1 MAKSRGISFD
11 FFQRVGR
18 SMMAVVLIL
27 PLVSILMG
35 LGGVLLNPNVHQLM
49 PFLAGDGFQAAGEL
63 MQRAG
68 QAVFNNLPV
77 LFAVAIAI
85 TWTGAGMAG
94 FAALVAFFIMHTVLG
109 SLIDITGLQLNDQ
122 LTGEEL
128 GIETMQTGVF
138 GGILIGFLTAWL
150 YNKFYRTELPDAIS
164 LFSGERLVPI
174 VASFASIGVAILF
187 YFVWPVIGQGI
198 FILGKYVATHTNP
211 LIVGLYGG
219 IEKLLIPFGLHHIY
233 NTPLLFTEI
242 GASYETLDGARVVG
256 DQNVYIAQVIDKLR
270 DPSIAITGGTYIAGK
285 FIPVMFGLPAA
296 ALAMIRVAKDDRK
309 AKARSLLIAA
319 AFTAFLTGITEPLE
333 FTFLFVAPLLY
344 GVHALL
350 TGVAFGL
357 ANFLGMKAG
366 FAGGSGLIDF
376 VLFNIL
382 PNQSNAW
389 LWTIGVGVVFAV
401 VYYFVFRFLIVARDL
416 KTPGREE
423 EGEETR
429 LYSKEEAREKIG
441 VSKGEKTTDNGAA
454 DDSRAAKILA
464 ALGGE
469 ENITKLDACIS
480 RLRVGVKDTDKVD
493 EQALKDEGASGVLRV
508 SDGVQA
514 VYGTRSSVIKEEIQE
529 LVGKE
534 HLS

>member
-1 MAKSRGISFD
+1 MLKSRRIPFD

-35 LGGVLLNPNVHQLM
+35 LGGVLLNPNVHQIL

-94 FAALVAFFIMHTVLG
+94 FASLIAFFIMHTVLG
-109 SLIDITGLQLNDQ
+109 ALIDITGLKLNEKMMGD
-122 LTGEEL
+122 EL

-150 YNKFYRTELPDAIS
+150 YNKFHRTELPDAIS

-174 VASFASIGVAILF
+174 IASFAAIGVAVVF
-187 YFVWPVIGQGI
+187 YFIWPAVGMAILTLGQ
-198 FILGKYVATHTNP
+198 YVATHTNP
-211 LIVGLYGG
+211 LVVGLYGG

-242 GASYETLDGARVVG
+242 GAHYETLDGSRVVG

-270 DPSIAITGGTYIAGK
+270 DPSVAITGGTYIAGK

-296 ALAMIRVAKDDRK
+296 ALAMIRVAREDRK

-319 AFTAFLTGITEPLE
+319 AVTAFLTGITEPLE

-350 TGVAFGL
+350 TGLAFGL

-376 VLFNIL
+376 VLFNVL
-382 PNQSNAW
+382 PNPSNAW
-389 LWTIGVGVVFAV
+389 ILTIGLGLVFGV
-401 VYYFVFRFLIVARDL
+401 VYYFVFRTLILARDL

-429 LYSKEEAREKIG
+429 LFTKEEAREKMGIT
-441 VSKGEKTTDNGAA
+441 KGGHRKADEKA
-454 DDSRAAKILA
+454 DDSRAARILT
-464 ALGGE
+464 ALGGKG
-469 ENITKLDACIS
+469 NITKLDACIS
-480 RLRVGVKDTDKVD
+480 RLRVGVKDRDRVD
-493 EQALKDEGASGVLRV
+493 EAALKQEGASGVLRV
-508 SDGVQA
+508 ADGVQA
-514 VYGTRSSVIKEEIQE
+514 VFGTRSSVIKEEIRE
-529 LVGKE
+529 LLEKE
-534 HLS
+534 E